1 MKDNDLNPFL
11 LSLINKNRDIVTSL
25 IEFISNNTI
34 NSTNEYKFTPLHFS
48 CLYNYYELAINLISK
63 GAIINAKSRDKSYT
77 PLDILILN
85 ANYEMLELLLNNKK
99 FSILANE
106 KNHINCT
113 PFHKASLESILCAK
127 LLLKYR
133 DNTKDIN
140 GNLP

>member
-1 MKDNDLNPFL
+1 MKVNDLNPCL

-85 ANYEMLELLLNNKK
+85 ANYEMLELFFNYLLFNY
-99 FSILANE
+99 FSNS
-106 KNHINCT
+106 KYM
-113 PFHKASLESILCAK
+113 K
-127 LLLKYR
+127 L
-133 DNTKDIN
+133 N
-140 GNLP
+140 